1 MFVERNIKEA
11 FERVN
16 SFFPIVLVI
25 GARQVGKST
34 FLRKVAEPSRKY
46 VSLDPLDV
54 QKRAR
59 EDPRLFLANNPAP
72 VIFDEIQNV
81 PELLSYIKAVVDE
94 ARQTSPEKAKG
105 MFWLTGSQQF
115 HLMKGVSESLAGRVG
130 ILNLYGLSNAELDGR
145 ESQPFLP
152 DNPLSSVPAK
162 SPIEVFTRIWR
173 GSYPEIATANPDTNI
188 WSAFFQS
195 YIQTYLMRD
204 VRALTQVADEHKF
217 YDFLRAVAART
228 GQMLNYSSLARDA
241 DISQPTAKS
250 YLSILETSG
259 IVKLFYPYSRNKTR
273 NMVSTPKLHMID
285 TGLAAFLTGWTSP
298 EVLMNGAMAGAFF
311 ESWCVAEILK
321 SYVNAGETP
330 DFYYYR
336 DKDKNEIDLVI
347 ERNGKIYS
355 VEFKKA
361 ATVSKSDVKHFNKLA
376 DSKTPLGTGVL
387 ISLYPDS
394 ILIKDTVKTIPA
406 FAL

>member
-46 VSLDPLDV
+46 VSLDPLDI
-54 QKRAR
+54 QKQAR

-81 PELLSYIKAVVDE
+81 PELLPYIKAVVDE
-94 ARQTSPEKAKG
+94 VRQTSPEKAKG

-145 ESQPFLP
+145 KSQPFLP
-152 DNPLSSVPAK
+152 DSPLPSVLAK

-204 VRALTQVADEHKF
+204 VRVLTQVADEHKF

-259 IVKLFYPYSRNKTR
+259 IVKLLYPYSRNKTR
-273 NMVSTPKLHMID
+273 NMVSTPKLHMLD

-298 EVLMNGAMAGAFF
+298 EVLLNGAMAGAFF
-311 ESWCVAEILK
+311 ESWCVAEIIK

-330 DFYYYR
+330 NFYYYR

-347 ERNGKIYS
+347 ERNGKIYP

-361 ATVSKSDVKHFNKLA
+361 ATVSKADVKHFNKLA
-376 DSKTPLGTGVL
+376 DLKTPVGTGTL

>member
-46 VSLDPLDV
+46 VSLDPLDI
-54 QKRAR
+54 QKQAR

-81 PELLSYIKAVVDE
+81 PELLPYIKAVVDE
-94 ARQTSPEKAKG
+94 VRQTSPEKAKG

-145 ESQPFLP
+145 KSQPFLP
-152 DNPLSSVPAK
+152 DSPLPSVLAK

-259 IVKLFYPYSRNKTR
+259 IVKLLYPYSRNKTR
-273 NMVSTPKLHMID
+273 NMVSTPKLHMLD

-298 EVLMNGAMAGAFF
+298 EVLLNGAMAGAFF

-330 DFYYYR
+330 NFYYYR

-347 ERNGKIYS
+347 ERNGKIYP

-361 ATVSKSDVKHFNKLA
+361 ATVSKADVKHFNKLA
-376 DSKTPLGTGVL
+376 DLKTPVGTGTL

>member
-1 MFVERNIKEA
+1 MFVKRNIKDA

-16 SFFPIVLVI
+16 SFFPVVLLI

-34 FLRKVAEPSRKY
+34 FLRKIAEPGRKY

-54 QKRAR
+54 QKQAR

-81 PELLSYIKAVVDE
+81 PELLPYIKVLVDE
-94 ARQTSPEKAKG
+94 ARITSPEKAKG

-115 HLMKGVSESLAGRVG
+115 HLMKGVSESLAGRIG
-130 ILNLYGLSNAELDGR
+130 ILNLYGLSNAEIEGR
-145 ESQPFLP
+145 RSQAFLP
-152 DNPLSSVPAK
+152 DTQSVNVPAK
-162 SPIEVFTRIWR
+162 SPIELFERIWR
-173 GSYPEIATANPDTNI
+173 GSYPEIATANPNANM
-188 WSAFFQS
+188 WSVFFQS

-259 IVKLFYPYSRNKTR
+259 IVKLLYPYSRNKIR
-273 NMVSTPKLHMID
+273 NMVSTPKLHMLD
-285 TGLAAFLTGWTSP
+285 TGLAAFLTDWTFP

-321 SYVNAGETP
+321 SYVNAGESP
-330 DFYYYR
+330 SFYYYR

-347 ERNGKIYS
+347 EREGKIYP

-361 ATVSKSDVKHFNKLA
+361 ATVSKADVRQFSKLSDFNM
-376 DSKTPLGTGVL
+376 PVGTGAL
-387 ISLYPDS
+387 ISLYPDA
-394 ILIKDTVKTIPA
+394 ILIKENVKAIPA

>member
-1 MFVERNIKEA
+1 MFIERNIKEA

-16 SFFPIVLVI
+16 LFFPIVLII

-34 FLRKVAEPSRKY
+34 FLRKVAEPNRKY

-54 QKRAR
+54 QKQAR

-81 PELLSYIKAVVDE
+81 PELLPYIKTVVDE

-105 MFWLTGSQQF
+105 MFWLIGSQQF

-130 ILNLYGLSNAELDGR
+130 ILNLYGLSNAELDWR
-145 ESQPFLP
+145 KSQPFLP
-152 DNPLSSVPAK
+152 DNPLLNVPAK
-162 SPIEVFTRIWR
+162 SPIEVFARIWR

-188 WSAFFQS
+188 WSTFFQS

-259 IVKLFYPYSRNKTR
+259 IVKLLYPYSRNKTR
-273 NMVSTPKLHMID
+273 NMVSTPKLHMLD

-311 ESWCVAEILK
+311 ESWCVSEILK

-330 DFYYYR
+330 NFYYYR

-347 ERNGKIYS
+347 ERNGKIYP

-361 ATVSKSDVKHFNKLA
+361 ATVSKADVKHFNKLTNF
-376 DSKTPLGTGVL
+376 KTPVGSGAL

-394 ILIKDTVKTIPA
+394 ILIKDAVKTIPA

>member
-11 FERVN
+11 FERIN

-46 VSLDPLDV
+46 VSLDPLDI
-54 QKRAR
+54 QKQAR

-81 PELLSYIKAVVDE
+81 PELLPYIKAVVDE
-94 ARQTSPEKAKG
+94 VRQTSPEKAKG

-145 ESQPFLP
+145 KSQPFLP
-152 DNPLSSVPAK
+152 DTSLPGVPAK

-259 IVKLFYPYSRNKTR
+259 IVKLLYPYSRNKTR
-273 NMVSTPKLHMID
+273 NMVSTPKLHMLD

-330 DFYYYR
+330 NFYYYR

-347 ERNGKIYS
+347 ERNGKIYP

-361 ATVSKSDVKHFNKLA
+361 ATVSKADVKHFNKLA
-376 DSKTPLGTGVL
+376 DLKTPVGTGTL

>member
-1 MFVERNIKEA
+1 M
-11 FERVN
+11 
-16 SFFPIVLVI
+16 I
-25 GARQVGKST
+25 GARHVSKST
-34 FLRKVAEPSRKY
+34 FLRKIAEPGRKY

-54 QKRAR
+54 QKQAR

-81 PELLSYIKAVVDE
+81 PELLPYIKVLVDE
-94 ARQTSPEKAKG
+94 ARITSPEKAKG

-115 HLMKGVSESLAGRVG
+115 HLMKGVSESLAGRIG
-130 ILNLYGLSNAELDGR
+130 ILNLYGLSNAEIEGR
-145 ESQPFLP
+145 RSQAFLP
-152 DNPLSSVPAK
+152 DTQSVNVPAK
-162 SPIEVFTRIWR
+162 SPIELFERIWR
-173 GSYPEIATANPDTNI
+173 GSYPEIATANPNANM
-188 WSAFFQS
+188 WSVFFQS

-259 IVKLFYPYSRNKTR
+259 IVKLLYPYSRNKIR
-273 NMVSTPKLHMID
+273 NMVSTPKLHMLD
-285 TGLAAFLTGWTSP
+285 TGLAAFLTDWTFP

-321 SYVNAGETP
+321 SYVNAGESP
-330 DFYYYR
+330 SFYYYR

-347 ERNGKIYS
+347 EREGKIYP

-361 ATVSKSDVKHFNKLA
+361 ATVSKADVRQFSKLSDFNM
-376 DSKTPLGTGVL
+376 PVGTGAL
-387 ISLYPDS
+387 ISLYPDA
-394 ILIKDTVKTIPA
+394 ILIKENVKAIPA

>member
-34 FLRKVAEPSRKY
+34 FLRKVAEPTRKY
-46 VSLDPLDV
+46 VSLDPLDI
-54 QKRAR
+54 QKQAR

-81 PELLSYIKAVVDE
+81 PELLPYIKAVVDE
-94 ARQTSPEKAKG
+94 VRQTSPEKAKG

-145 ESQPFLP
+145 KSQPFLP
-152 DNPLSSVPAK
+152 DSPLPSVLAK

-259 IVKLFYPYSRNKTR
+259 IVKLLYPYSRNKTR
-273 NMVSTPKLHMID
+273 NMVSTPKLHMLD

-298 EVLMNGAMAGAFF
+298 EVLLNGAMAGAFF

-330 DFYYYR
+330 NFYYYR

-347 ERNGKIYS
+347 ERNGKIYP

-361 ATVSKSDVKHFNKLA
+361 ATVSKADVKHFNKLA
-376 DSKTPLGTGVL
+376 DLKTPVGTGTL

>member
-34 FLRKVAEPSRKY
+34 FLRKVAEPTRKY
-46 VSLDPLDV
+46 VSLDPLDI
-54 QKRAR
+54 QKQAR

-81 PELLSYIKAVVDE
+81 PELLPYIKAVVDE
-94 ARQTSPEKAKG
+94 VRQTSPEKAKG

-145 ESQPFLP
+145 KSQPFLP
-152 DNPLSSVPAK
+152 DNPRPSVPAK

-259 IVKLFYPYSRNKTR
+259 IVKLLYPYSRNKTR
-273 NMVSTPKLHMID
+273 NMVSTPKLHMLD

-298 EVLMNGAMAGAFF
+298 EVLLNGAMAGAFF

-330 DFYYYR
+330 NFYYYR

-347 ERNGKIYS
+347 ERNGKIYP

-361 ATVSKSDVKHFNKLA
+361 ATVSKADVKHFNKLA
-376 DSKTPLGTGVL
+376 DLKTPVGTGTL

>member
-11 FERVN
+11 FECVN

-34 FLRKVAEPSRKY
+34 FLRKVAEPNRKY

-54 QKRAR
+54 QKQAR

-81 PELLSYIKAVVDE
+81 PELLPYIKAVVDE

-152 DNPLSSVPAK
+152 DNPLPSVPAK
-162 SPIEVFTRIWR
+162 SPIEMFTRIWR

-259 IVKLFYPYSRNKTR
+259 IVKLLYPYSRNKTR
-273 NMVSTPKLHMID
+273 NMVSTPKLHMLD
-285 TGLAAFLTGWTSP
+285 TGLAAFLTGWTLP
-298 EVLMNGAMAGAFF
+298 EVLMNGVMAGAFF
-311 ESWCVAEILK
+311 ESWCVTEILK

-330 DFYYYR
+330 NFYYYR

-347 ERNGKIYS
+347 ERNGKIYP

-376 DSKTPLGTGVL
+376 DSKPPLGTGALV
-387 ISLYPDS
+387 SLYPDS

>member
-1 MFVERNIKEA
+1 MFIERNIKEA

-54 QKRAR
+54 QKQAR
-59 EDPRLFLANNPAP
+59 EDPRLFLANNSAP

-81 PELLSYIKAVVDE
+81 PELLPYIKAVVDE

-145 ESQPFLP
+145 KSQPFLP
-152 DNPLSSVPAK
+152 DISLPSVPVK

-173 GSYPEIATANPDTNI
+173 GSYPEIATSNPDTNI

-259 IVKLFYPYSRNKTR
+259 IVKLLYPYSRNKTR
-273 NMVSTPKLHMID
+273 NMVSTPKLHMLD

-330 DFYYYR
+330 NFYYYR

-347 ERNGKIYS
+347 ERNGKIYP

-361 ATVSKSDVKHFNKLA
+361 ATVSKADVKHFNKLA
-376 DSKTPLGTGVL
+376 DLKTPVGTGAL